1 MSTGRHSEGNRRG
14 ITSIA
19 LVVALVAAV
28 AGVGWLAFRPEGAN
42 SAGDC
47 EISRPVVISVVPSM
61 QTAMERALEEMKK
74 DDACFPAEVRTE
86 SPAAVEDSF
95 FNGGRPDLWVAD
107 TSARVDRLASIGV
120 NTTTLTP
127 SLAVTPIG
135 LVGGK
140 NGVRH
145 ASWIEALESGSIRLG
160 DPEIDSASAM
170 ALVAPHMEAKK
181 GEAAE
186 RTQAAVVNAAQ
197 AYGGR
202 AVKGNAEKTAL
213 DEVGATYTQLLPV
226 TEQELLTRGNGN
238 KNLQDFTPATGAPA
252 LTFPMVKSNGGAPDT
267 DLVASK
273 MRDWFAS
280 QNGRVALAEVG
291 LRPADGSPLAGR
303 GMEGDKLMTDVP
315 AVEFNQV
322 LGQFGMLSVP
332 SSMLVVMDASGSM
345 DFESP
350 GGTRMDLMTDAAL
363 TAMDVLPKTSRIG
376 LWAFSIDQG
385 GPGQDWREM
394 GPLRPLDATT
404 KGMNHGQYLR
414 KQLNVVKGLTQGG
427 TGLYDTT
434 LAAYKKA
441 IESYDRNYYNALVLM
456 TDGANDDE
464 GSISKEKLLAELE
477 KLKDPNRPVRVVG
490 IGISEDAD
498 VSALED
504 IARATGGTAYRAL
517 DPRDILDV
525 LAHAVSSR

>member
-1 MSTGRHSEGNRRG
+1 MSTGRHSEGTKRG
-14 ITSIA
+14 LTSIV
-19 LVVALVAAV
+19 LVVVLVAAV
-28 AGVGWLAFRPEGAN
+28 AAVGWLAFRPGGAS
-42 SAGDC
+42 SANDC
-47 EISRPVVISVVPSM
+47 DVNRPVVISVVPSM
-61 QTAMERALEEMKK
+61 QMAMERALQDLKK

-140 NGVRH
+140 SGTRH
-145 ASWIEALESGSIRLG
+145 DSWIQALESGALRLG

-170 ALVAPHMEAKK
+170 ALIAPHVEKK
-181 GEAAE
+181 TDAAS

-197 AYGGR
+197 SYGAR
-202 AVKGNAEKTAL
+202 TVKGNAEKTAL
-213 DEVGATYTQLLPV
+213 PEIGATYSQLLPI
-226 TEQELLTRGNGN
+226 TEQELLTQGNGN
-238 KNLQDFTPATGAPA
+238 NNIQDLTPATGAPA
-252 LTFPMVKSNGGAPDT
+252 LTFPLVKSNGGAPDT
-267 DLVASK
+267 DLVATA
-273 MRDWFAS
+273 MRDWFSS
-280 QNGRVALAEVG
+280 QSGRVALAEAG
-291 LRPADGSPLAGR
+291 LRPADGSPLSGR
-303 GMEGDKLMTDVP
+303 GMEKHKLLMNVP

-332 SSMLVVMDASGSM
+332 SSMLVVFDASGSM
-345 DFESP
+345 DFASP
-350 GGTRMDLMTDAAL
+350 GGTRMDLMANAAL
-363 TAMDVLPKTSRIG
+363 TALDVLPDTSRIG
-376 LWAFSIDQG
+376 MWAFSIDQG
-385 GPGQDWREM
+385 GPGQDWRELAPM
-394 GPLRPLDATT
+394 RPLDATT
-404 KGMNHGQYLR
+404 KGSSHGQYLR
-414 KQLNVVKGLTQGG
+414 KQLNVLKTLTQGG

-441 IESYDRNYYNALVLM
+441 LENYDRNYYNALVLM
-456 TDGANDDE
+456 TDGANEDE
-464 GSISKEKLLAELE
+464 GSISKGKLLAELE

-498 VSALED
+498 MAALEE
-504 IARATGGTAYRAL
+504 IARTTGGTAYQAK
-517 DPRDILDV
+517 DPRDILTM

>member
-1 MSTGRHSEGNRRG
+1 MSIGRHSEGNKRG

-19 LVVALVAAV
+19 LVVVLVAAV
-28 AGVGWLAFRPEGAN
+28 AGVGWLALRPGGAN
-42 SAGDC
+42 SADDC
-47 EISRPVVISVVPSM
+47 DVPRRVVISVVPSM
-61 QTAMERALEEMKK
+61 QLAMERALEDVKK
-74 DDACFPAEVRTE
+74 DDACFPAELRTE
-86 SPAAVEDSF
+86 TPAAVEDSF

-107 TSARVDRLASIGV
+107 TGARVDRLASIGV

-140 NGVRH
+140 NGVKH
-145 ASWIEALESGSIRLG
+145 DTWIEALESGAIRLG
-160 DPEIDSASAM
+160 DPEVDSASAM
-170 ALVAPHMEAKK
+170 ALVAPHMEVKAD
-181 GEAAE
+181 ATE

-213 DEVGATYTQLLPV
+213 KEVGATYSELLPV
-226 TEQELLTRGNGN
+226 TEQEMLTQGSGN
-238 KNLQDFTPATGAPA
+238 KSLAEYTPASGAPA
-252 LTFPMVKSNGGAPDT
+252 LTFPLVKSNGGAPDT

-273 MRDWFAS
+273 LRDWFAS
-280 QNGRVALAEVG
+280 QNGRVALADVG
-291 LRPADGSPLAGR
+291 LRPSDGSALAGR
-303 GMEGDKLMTDVP
+303 GMEDDKLMTEVP
-315 AVEFNQV
+315 PIQFNQV

-332 SSMLVVMDASGSM
+332 SSMLAVFDVSGSM
-345 DFESP
+345 DFPSP
-350 GGTRMDLMTDAAL
+350 GGTRVDLASGAAT
-363 TAMDVLPKTSRIG
+363 TALEVLPKTSRLG
-376 LWAFSIDQG
+376 MWAFSIDQG

-394 GPLRPLDATT
+394 APLRPLDATT
-404 KGMNHGQYLR
+404 KGMSHEQYLL
-414 KQLNVVKGLTQGG
+414 KQLRQLKNITQGG

-441 IESYDRNYYNALVLM
+441 VESYDRNYYNALVIM
-456 TDGANDDE
+456 ADGANDDP
-464 GSISKEKLLAELE
+464 GSISRSKLLAELE

-498 VSALED
+498 MAALED
-504 IARATGGTAYRAL
+504 IARTTGGTAYQAK
-517 DPRDILDV
+517 DPRDILTV